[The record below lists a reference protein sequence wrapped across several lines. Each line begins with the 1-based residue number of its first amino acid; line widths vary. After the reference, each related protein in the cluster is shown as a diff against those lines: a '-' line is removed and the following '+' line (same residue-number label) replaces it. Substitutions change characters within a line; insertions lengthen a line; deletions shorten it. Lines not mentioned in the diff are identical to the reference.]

1 MMKQN
6 YQFFIIL
13 VAENVHVLQVW
24 SMSFWMKSIRD
35 SVAQMEKLQV
45 TCQLHIIMVTNLNEM
60 KPMEKENF
68 KASTALQGISESLE
82 SAV

>member
-1 MMKQN
+1 
-6 YQFFIIL
+6 
-13 VAENVHVLQVW
+13 
-24 SMSFWMKSIRD
+24 MKSIQD

-60 KPMEKENF
+60 NPMEKENF
-68 KASTALQGISESLE
+68 KISTALQGISERLE